1 VGDVGHRRGARSS
14 FPFSTITSV
23 FFSPCFVGSWY
34 LIRQLEQLSSAAKKK
49 KKNSLNSFVL
59 LSAGIKLSELWSPPT
74 LAMYRALAGIA
85 AAAAVG
91 VAAYT
96 TYQKETERLVLEQ
109 MRLLM
114 EQEASHTKNEPVMTL
129 AALTDENGKRGSTK
143 QKP

>member
-1 VGDVGHRRGARSS
+1 
-14 FPFSTITSV
+14 
-23 FFSPCFVGSWY
+23 
-34 LIRQLEQLSSAAKKK
+34 
-49 KKNSLNSFVL
+49 
-59 LSAGIKLSELWSPPT
+59 
-74 LAMYRALAGIA
+74 MYRALAGIA